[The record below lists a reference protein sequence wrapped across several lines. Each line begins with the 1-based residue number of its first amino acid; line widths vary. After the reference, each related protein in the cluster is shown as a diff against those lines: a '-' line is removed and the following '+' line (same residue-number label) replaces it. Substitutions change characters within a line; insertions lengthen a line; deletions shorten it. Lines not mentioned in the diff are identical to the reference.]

1 MGRARSLL
9 AGRGRRASS
18 GAPPLGLRKVS
29 RAAPSEEDENW
40 QNWGAGRTSMRGER
54 VAAGSATSPSLS
66 SSCPSPTCYRRSPT
80 APAVTS
86 TRASE
91 KIQFRGE
98 WKCTS
103 QSVI

>member
-9 AGRGRRASS
+9 AGRARKASS
-18 GAPPLGLRKVS
+18 GAPLGLRKVS